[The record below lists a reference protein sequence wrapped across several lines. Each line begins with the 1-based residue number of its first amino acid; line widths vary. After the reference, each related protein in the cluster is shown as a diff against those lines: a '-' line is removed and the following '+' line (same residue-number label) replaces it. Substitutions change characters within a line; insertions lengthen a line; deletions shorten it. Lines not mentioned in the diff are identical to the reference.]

1 MCPPSLRSKR
11 QQRKTEERDFRFWP
25 REELVPVPC
34 SDSETKR
41 KRQICKSLLFEGTGN
56 VLKIQE
62 MLHICSEHFEQKD
75 EEEKEKDSKDK
86 DKDKDKKAEKSDDGS
101 HQGVAVL
108 GIALMAMGEEIGA
121 QMVLRTCNHLVCI
134 QDKSPFK
141 TFLSSYFEC
150 QQKNQQS

>member
-1 MCPPSLRSKR
+1 
-11 QQRKTEERDFRFWP
+11 
-25 REELVPVPC
+25 
-34 SDSETKR
+34 
-41 KRQICKSLLFEGTGN
+41 
-56 VLKIQE
+56 

-121 QMVLRTCNHLVCI
+121 QMVLRTCNHLVCVK
-134 QDKSPFK
+134 DKSLVT
-141 TFLSSYFEC
+141 TFLSPNFEC
-150 QQKNQQS
+150 QQQQQKNNHKRLIPLFCAPIQALLGC

>member
-1 MCPPSLRSKR
+1 M
-11 QQRKTEERDFRFWP
+11 
-25 REELVPVPC
+25 
-34 SDSETKR
+34 
-41 KRQICKSLLFEGTGN
+41 FEGTGN

-134 QDKSPFK
+134 QDKPPFK

-150 QQKNQQS
+150 QQKKQQS

>member
-1 MCPPSLRSKR
+1 
-11 QQRKTEERDFRFWP
+11 
-25 REELVPVPC
+25 
-34 SDSETKR
+34 
-41 KRQICKSLLFEGTGN
+41 
-56 VLKIQE
+56 

-121 QMVLRTCNHLVCI
+121 QMVLRTCNQLVCVK
-134 QDKSPFK
+134 DKSPVT
-141 TFLSSYFEC
+141 TFISPNFEC
-150 QQKNQQS
+150 QQKKKQQS

>member
-1 MCPPSLRSKR
+1 
-11 QQRKTEERDFRFWP
+11 
-25 REELVPVPC
+25 
-34 SDSETKR
+34 
-41 KRQICKSLLFEGTGN
+41 
-56 VLKIQE
+56 

-141 TFLSSYFEC
+141 TFLSPYFAC
-150 QQKNQQS
+150 QKQQQSENVSYLSFAHQFKLCWIVDSILWPY

>member
-1 MCPPSLRSKR
+1 
-11 QQRKTEERDFRFWP
+11 
-25 REELVPVPC
+25 
-34 SDSETKR
+34 
-41 KRQICKSLLFEGTGN
+41 
-56 VLKIQE
+56 

-141 TFLSSYFEC
+141 IFLSSYFEC
-150 QQKNQQS
+150 QQKKTTIINVSYLSFAHQFKLFWVVDSIFVRATNLKKPCENFSRETLPLL